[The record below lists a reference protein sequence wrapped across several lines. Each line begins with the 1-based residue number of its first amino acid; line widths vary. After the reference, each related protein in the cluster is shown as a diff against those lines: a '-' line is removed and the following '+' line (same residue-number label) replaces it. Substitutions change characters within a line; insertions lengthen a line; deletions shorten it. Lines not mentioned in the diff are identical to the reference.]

1 MEGVTLASLHSA
13 KGLEWD
19 AVFLCGLNEGL
30 MPITFAQTSDEIDE
44 ERRLLYVGITR
55 ARKYL
60 WFTWSDSRIAG
71 GRGKRRRSRFL
82 DDIDPSRQSARH
94 S

>member
-1 MEGVTLASLHSA
+1 MR
-13 KGLEWD
+13 D
-19 AVFLCGLNEGL
+19 LCPL
-30 MPITFAQTSDEIDE
+30 TFAQTSDEIDE

-55 ARKYL
+55 AAN
-60 WFTWSDSRIAG
+60 TCGSHGRIHGPPVG
-71 GRGKRRRSRFL
+71 GEKRRRSRFL